1 MGTDPA
7 SRAELISI
15 LDWYRAAGVT
25 EPLSEAAQDRLAAA
39 PSPAAARPEPT
50 PVEGT
55 PAGAARNPAAAGAP
69 RGTAPT
75 GDAAGLQPDAGTIE
89 EARQL
94 AAAATD
100 LAELETALDNF
111 DGCPLKLRATQL
123 CFADGNPDG
132 EVMFVGEA
140 PGQHEDAQGKPFV
153 GRAGQLLD
161 RILAAIGLDRT
172 KVYIANTVP
181 WRPPGN
187 RTPTPAELAVCRP
200 FLERQVE
207 LVAPHILVPLGGAAA
222 KHLFGTDTGIMRL
235 RGQWRELTI
244 GAHAC
249 QAMATL
255 HPAYLLRQP
264 AQKKL
269 VWRDFLALQA
279 RLEA

>member
-1 MGTDPA
+1 MGRQPA

-15 LDWYRAAGVT
+15 LEWYRDAGVT
-25 EPLSEAAQDRLAAA
+25 EALSEAAPDRTA
-39 PSPAAARPEPT
+39 PAPPPAARPD
-50 PVEGT
+50 
-55 PAGAARNPAAAGAP
+55 PAPAEAVFADTARNAGPPGAARSAVVAGD
-69 RGTAPT
+69 T
-75 GDAAGLQPDAGTIE
+75 AGLQPDAGSIE
-89 EARQL
+89 AARQL

-100 LAELETALDNF
+100 LGELEKALDGF
-111 DGCPLKLRATQL
+111 DGCPLKLRATRL
-123 CFADGNPDG
+123 CFADGNPEG
-132 EVMFVGEA
+132 EVMFIGEA

-172 KVYIANTVP
+172 RVYIANTVP

-207 LVAPHILVPLGGAAA
+207 LAAPKIVVPLGGAAA

-235 RGQWRELTI
+235 RGQWRELRI
-244 GAHAC
+244 GAHTC

-269 VWRDFLALQA
+269 VWRDMLALRA
-279 RLEA
+279 RLEG

>member
-1 MGTDPA
+1 MGSDLP
-7 SRAELISI
+7 SRAELVSI

-25 EPLSEAAQDRLAAA
+25 EPLSEKAPDRLAAA
-39 PSPAAARPEPT
+39 PAAAASRPEPAS
-50 PVEGT
+50 PSVASAGT
-55 PAGAARNPAAAGAP
+55 TRNRGAADAPRAAAS
-69 RGTAPT
+69 
-75 GDAAGLQPDAGTIE
+75 GDGAGLQPDAGTIE
-89 EARQL
+89 AARQL
-94 AAAATD
+94 AAAAAD
-100 LAELETALDNF
+100 LASLEKALDGF
-111 DGCPLKLRATQL
+111 DGCPLKLRATRL
-123 CFADGNPDG
+123 CFADGNPEGD
-132 EVMFVGEA
+132 VMFIGEA

-161 RILAAIGLDRT
+161 RILGAIGLDRT

-207 LVAPHILVPLGGAAA
+207 LAAPKIVVPLGGAAA
-222 KHLFGTDTGIMRL
+222 KHLFDTDTGIMRL

-244 GAHAC
+244 GAHSC

-269 VWRDFLALQA
+269 VWRDMLELKA
-279 RLEA
+279 RLGA